1 MNVEFLEALEEM
13 AKDEGIERDDL
24 YEAVKKGL
32 KVAYIEQF
40 GPAETLDVEIDR
52 NSGDI
57 RITVDGEVK
66 EIKLTDF
73 GRIPTRKAEETIK
86 QEITRKRREM
96 VFNRYNIKVGELIH
110 GSVHRFEGGNVWIN
124 LGQTE
129 ALLPE
134 DERIPGERYRQ
145 GAQIRAYLYKVE
157 KTQGDPKILVSRAH
171 KDFVAKLLELE
182 VPEIGQGLLKIE
194 KIAREPG
201 VRTKVAVRAL
211 SSEIDPV
218 GTCVGA
224 GGSRVK
230 EVVRELGGNEKIDII
245 RYSMDVRELIKNSL
259 EPAKGLRIE
268 LDEQKKEARVLVAN
282 DELSLAIGKGGQN
295 VRLTAKLSEYKVEV
309 TSPDE
314 IKKKAEKQAAEKTE
328 PSDSETTPK
337 AEAAPEAQP
346 ESRP

>member
-245 RYSMDVRELIKNSL
+245 RYSMDMRELIKNSL

-314 IKKKAEKQAAEKTE
+314 VKKKAEKQAAEKTE
-328 PSDSETTPK
+328 PSASETAPK

>member
-245 RYSMDVRELIKNSL
+245 RYSMDMRELIKNSL

-314 IKKKAEKQAAEKTE
+314 VKKKAEKQAAEKAE
-328 PSDSETTPK
+328 PSASETAPK